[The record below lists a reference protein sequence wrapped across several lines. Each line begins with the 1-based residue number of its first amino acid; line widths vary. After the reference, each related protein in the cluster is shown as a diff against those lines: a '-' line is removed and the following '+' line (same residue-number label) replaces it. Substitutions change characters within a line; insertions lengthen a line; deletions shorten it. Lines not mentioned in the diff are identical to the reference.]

1 MRLGNLAWNILN
13 FILLLG
19 VMIVLAWPLIGPTM
33 SKNKFKTNRKSFVEY
48 YFDDKEQSSNYKK
61 EYSSTHPLG
70 TDSNGRD
77 KMLVLSNATI
87 RNIQYAFVAV
97 IPYLFF
103 GIFSGLILSFSKSKE
118 SIGIDR
124 KYIDPMKVLYYG
136 VDWAIKILHSFPVVI
151 VILVGVLFV
160 EVVFSPEMRVYGL
173 MFFFGSVCVPQ
184 LAYDIEKE
192 VNSLRKKEFIKAA
205 EALGVTKFRLIFV
218 DVLWFSCKDI
228 LFSRS
233 MNLFLAAIAIEI
245 FKTYYMQSS
254 SGTSLGTLFNSNYW
268 FDYKSQAVFFL
279 CMVFFSFRWFTERL
293 IYDDGVTYG

>member
-48 YFDDKEQSSNYKK
+48 YFDDKEQSSTYKK

-103 GIFSGLILSFSKSKE
+103 GIFSGLILSFIKGRE

-151 VILVGVLFV
+151 VLPLRPRCSQTNGYH
-160 EVVFSPEMRVYGL
+160 STP
-173 MFFFGSVCVPQ
+173 SN
-184 LAYDIEKE
+184 K
-192 VNSLRKKEFIKAA
+192 SLR
-205 EALGVTKFRLIFV
+205 AL
-218 DVLWFSCKDI
+218 SI
-228 LFSRS
+228 LRS
-233 MNLFLAAIAIEI
+233 AYVKGRWDRRGNDRRRKSFWHGW
-245 FKTYYMQSS
+245 SS
-254 SGTSLGTLFNSNYW
+254 STLG
-268 FDYKSQAVFFL
+268 
-279 CMVFFSFRWFTERL
+279 FRRRL
-293 IYDDGVTYG
+293 DS